1 MILTAT
7 DRYDHILEAFESMHN
22 WLGILP
28 IDPTPSQLD
37 RIMLENGD
45 TAVICEEGF
54 NVHFV
59 YESENIILAHY
70 IFNCDSAICTCNFD
84 RTITEKQYHCEKS
97 NIMDILPQL
106 LLDTDE
112 ETRETV
118 EVFCCVNKP
127 ILIDTTKETVKPMTA
142 KEVAKKIIESLR
154 YEDLDDDEE

>member
-7 DRYDHILEAFESMHN
+7 DRYDHIIDAFESMHN
-22 WLGILP
+22 WLGVLP

-37 RIMLENGD
+37 RVMMENGD

-59 YESENIILAHY
+59 YESENVILAHY

-84 RTITEKQYHCEKS
+84 RTITEKQYRGARS
-97 NIMDILPQL
+97 YLSDILPSLMLHQD
-106 LLDTDE
+106 DTHE
-112 ETRETV
+112 IT

-127 ILIDTTKETVKPMTA
+127 VVIDITREAPKPMSA
-142 KEVAKKIIESLR
+142 KEVSKKIIESLS
-154 YEDLDDDEE
+154 YEDLDDDE